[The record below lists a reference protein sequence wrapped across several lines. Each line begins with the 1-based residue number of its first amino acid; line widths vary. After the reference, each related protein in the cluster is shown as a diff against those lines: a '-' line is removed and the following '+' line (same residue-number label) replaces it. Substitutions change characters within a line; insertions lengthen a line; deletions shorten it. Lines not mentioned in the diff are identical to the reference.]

1 MRKKTSTQKKANF
14 MYRNKRISSSTQSKT
29 TSKLEEYWLPRKATR
44 SKSRFYIKEANSI
57 QGKVLSKFT
66 SIILMKAGL
75 HSNTK

>member
-1 MRKKTSTQKKANF
+1 

-57 QGKVLSKFT
+57 QRKLPSKFRKNEYYFNENRPPFKYK
-66 SIILMKAGL
+66 MAPK
-75 HSNTK
+75 